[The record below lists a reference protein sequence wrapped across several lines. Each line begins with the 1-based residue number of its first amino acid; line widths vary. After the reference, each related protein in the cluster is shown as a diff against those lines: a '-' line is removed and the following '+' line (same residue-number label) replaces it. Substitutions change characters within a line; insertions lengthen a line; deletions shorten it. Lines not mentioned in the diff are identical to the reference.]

1 MFTGIVTHLGRI
13 KEKTAGKLVVIT
25 PTDFFSKL
33 TLGMSVA
40 VDGICLTVTNLQKRD
55 EFSIDFMPET
65 ENKTN
70 IRYLRKN
77 DLVNLELPVTPE
89 TLLAGHIVQGHI
101 DGVAQIQKIEEQK
114 NSRLLTFSFDPK
126 FMKYVVEKGSIALN
140 GISLTVISAG
150 KDFFTVGIIP
160 HTWDATMLHETKEG
174 DFVNVEVDIIAKYVE
189 RLKYAQNT

>member
-1 MFTGIVTHLGRI
+1 MFTGIVTHLGSI
-13 KEKTAGKLVVIT
+13 KEKSAGKLVISV
-25 PTDFFSKL
+25 PADLFPKL
-33 TLGMSVA
+33 ISGMSVA
-40 VDGICLTVTNLQKRD
+40 VNGICLTVTNLQEPN

-70 IRYLRKN
+70 IRYLQKN

-101 DGVAQIQKIEEQK
+101 DGVAQIQKIEEQE
-114 NSRLLTFSFDPK
+114 NSRLLAFSFDPK

-150 KDFFTVGIIP
+150 KNFFTVGIIP
-160 HTWDATMLHETKEG
+160 HTWEVTMLHKTKAG
-174 DFVNVEVDIIAKYVE
+174 DFVNVEVDVVAKYVE
-189 RLKYAQNT
+189 RLQRVKNS